1 MSNVPSIQAILMFFS
16 GLESPHKPSLN
27 LHPEQYLVIHHKF
40 HYLHQCCFA
49 WDMNEA
55 VHQKTRWMP
64 KEWRDGGLVSSWNI
78 DAPNCSDTARQAD
91 VRDGQSCT
99 VESLGSFCSR
109 EWERR
114 RSSNERW
121 WKWRIGQESMTD
133 IRPFQS
139 NGTIYIYEFLIFI
152 TWKHNKCVVIE

>member
-1 MSNVPSIQAILMFFS
+1 MHHDKQMSNVPSIQAILMFFS

-78 DAPNCSDTARQAD
+78 DAPN
-91 VRDGQSCT
+91 VRNFHVTYIKGEC
-99 VESLGSFCSR
+99 
-109 EWERR
+109 
-114 RSSNERW
+114 W
-121 WKWRIGQESMTD
+121 WYHSAQTQHGKLMFVMVNPVQWKAWVVSVQESGRGEGLQMND
-133 IRPFQS
+133 DG
-139 NGTIYIYEFLIFI
+139 NEG
-152 TWKHNKCVVIE
+152 